1 DEHGGDSAGEVRV
14 FGRVASE
21 GGRTVRVA
29 EHRNLER
36 GGGKRGDPVRVDRR
50 EGGARAQGDRGAG
63 ERRGGVIRGH
73 ADRAGRDAGRGHDV
87 RGRTGVPGG
96 RHDDR
101 ARERG
106 VVRRLHAH
114 VGRCAEVGTEGHADH
129 IHVVIDGPFDRG
141 DDVL

>member
-1 DEHGGDSAGEVRV
+1 
-14 FGRVASE
+14 
-21 GGRTVRVA
+21 
-29 EHRNLER
+29 NLER

-50 EGGARAQGDRGAG
+50 EGSARTQCHGGTG

-73 ADRAGRDAGRGHDV
+73 ADRAGRDARRGDDVGGRA
-87 RGRTGVPGG
+87 GVPGG

-101 ARERG
+101 AGEGG

-114 VGRCAEVGTEGHADH
+114 IGRRAEVGAEGHADH

-141 DDVL
+141 DDVLG